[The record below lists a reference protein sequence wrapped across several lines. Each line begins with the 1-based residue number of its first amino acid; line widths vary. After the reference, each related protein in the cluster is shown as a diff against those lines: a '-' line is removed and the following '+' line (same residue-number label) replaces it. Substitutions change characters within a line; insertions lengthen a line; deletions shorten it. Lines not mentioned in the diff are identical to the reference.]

1 MAARNSPSS
10 YKLQTL
16 VTLLCRYRVISGG
29 SWRSHQIHHRDMPPS
44 YRMGCGG
51 GSVDQGLRFLS
62 VTSRKYSQP
71 KLGMEKDQIEEV
83 QVQPALTS
91 PLKFDFSNWV
101 KWLLGSMLSFLLP
114 FWKNKWEN
122 LLTFEGKAAKV
133 VEEVEA
139 AAQVVEKVT
148 TTADN
153 ALTELANQFPDG
165 SKLKEATQLMEHASA
180 VAAQDAQLIEN
191 IIHKVGDVKQ
201 DMQELETM
209 VEPIVDK
216 IIRGNKIPSK
226 LV

>member
-51 GSVDQGLRFLS
+51 GSVDQGLR
-62 VTSRKYSQP
+62 
-71 KLGMEKDQIEEV
+71 EKDQIEEV